1 MAQNV
6 KFFFTSDL
14 NKYLNLATKDPMAL
28 YFIEDATTGY
38 RGLYKGENLI
48 AVGSDATSMASGL
61 MSAEDK
67 IKLDALT
74 VGGVNGLSAVDGT
87 ISIVDTV
94 DGGKA
99 IGVAVSA
106 QENNALV
113 AVEDGLFVPRAQEV
127 VIPEYAIEKQET
139 ASEGFAATYKLKK
152 TLGEEVSYV
161 GDEINIAKDLV
172 LKSATMQ
179 AVAEENT
186 PYDGA
191 VVGDPYIDMEFNDE
205 AETHLYIPMK
215 GLVDQFTAG
224 DGIKIENNVVSIN
237 LGANA
242 NGLHF
247 VDGTLNLALATSE
260 SNGAM
265 SKEDKA
271 FIDSIPTV
279 YATKEYVKK
288 TTEQIRYEIADT
300 PYGTLV
306 NYGEDEIRI
315 MCPTNAEFVKQSVGV
330 GGDANTYYVTFKTYA
345 PNDSAVGY
353 IEHLGDKVD
362 SEILTNFSVDKYGR
376 RYQSTWLGVAKYDE
390 TTGNWNYYG
399 TNSSV
404 DKYVGWDY
412 QIDWYD
418 ANGLKIAVDAVRI
431 NLSNE
436 DCHDSNEP
444 YYMAKYATSEEVNSV
459 KESISNMEDNFT
471 WGEL

>member
-28 YFIEDATTGY
+28 YFVEDASTGY
-38 RGLYKGENLI
+38 KALYKGENLI

-67 IKLDALT
+67 KKLDALT

-87 ISIVDTV
+87 ISIIDTV

-99 IGVAVSA
+99 IGVAIST

-113 AVEDGLFVPRAQEV
+113 AVTDGLFVPRAQEV
-127 VIPEYAIEKQET
+127 IIPEYAIEKQEI

-179 AVAEENT
+179 TVTEENV
-186 PYDGA
+186 PYEGA
-191 VVGDPYIDMEFNDE
+191 VIGDPYIDMEFNDE
-205 AETHLYIPMK
+205 AKTHLYIPMK
-215 GLVDQFTAG
+215 GLVDSYSAG
-224 DGIKIENNVVSIN
+224 DGIEIIDNKISVKIAAESH
-237 LGANA
+237 
-242 NGLHF
+242 GLVA
-247 VDGTLNLALATSE
+247 VDGALALNLATATSD
-260 SNGAM
+260 GAM

-271 FIDSIPTV
+271 FIASIPTV
-279 YATKEYVKK
+279 YTTKDFVKK
-288 TTEQIRYEIADT
+288 TAKQIKYEVADA

-315 MCPTNAEFVKQSVGV
+315 MCPAGAEYVKQNVGA
-330 GGDANTYYVTFKTYA
+330 GGDANTYYFTFKTYA
-345 PNDSAVGY
+345 PSENAVGY
-353 IEHLGDKVD
+353 IEHLGGQSD
-362 SEILTNFSVDKYGR
+362 SEILTNLSVDEFGRKY
-376 RYQSTWLGVAKYDE
+376 QPTWLGLAKYDE
-390 TTGNWNYYG
+390 TAGVWNYYG
-399 TNSSV
+399 VNSSTN
-404 DKYVGWDY
+404 KYIGWDY
-412 QIDWYD
+412 RIDWYD
-418 ANGLKIAVDAVRI
+418 ANGVMISTDSIRI

-436 DCHDSNEP
+436 DCHNNDKP
-444 YYMAKYATSEEVNSV
+444 YYMAEYATSTDVASV
-459 KESISNMEDNFT
+459 KESISNLENGFS